1 MLIEIDDS
9 VMMALKN
16 ENPNDE
22 HVILSLTNL
31 FVSSYQGYHILHA
44 SIDSLEYFSKMN
56 LGKIAQTTIQTLI
69 KKYSSY
75 VLWHPVF
82 AFLPVSAQT
91 VTLLTPVGLS
101 NLAFGKFECT
111 LFIIFAHNI
120 PAGFFLPL

>member
-44 SIDSLEYFSKMN
+44 SIDLSL
-56 LGKIAQTTIQTLI
+56 IHI
-69 KKYSSY
+69 
-75 VLWHPVF
+75 
-82 AFLPVSAQT
+82 
-91 VTLLTPVGLS
+91 
-101 NLAFGKFECT
+101 
-111 LFIIFAHNI
+111 
-120 PAGFFLPL
+120 